1 MRKLLASFLLKA
13 LPVLLLGILAA
24 PIAQATGVSIHDI
37 QGTKSTTAEVI
48 SPLVGQT
55 VNTSGVVTAITSTGF
70 FIQTPDASAD
80 SNPLTPEGIYVN
92 TGSAPPASV
101 VIGNN
106 LQVSGTVTTV
116 PATTQSHTPGT
127 EITVNPATGITVVST
142 NQPLPAPIVIDASKL
157 SATGSIYQLTP
168 YEGMRV
174 TFASLTSVS
183 GTGGTLD
190 EVNETYT
197 SNGQFYAVLTSTSGT
212 TPRPFREPG
221 IDLRDAAVPNTP
233 ANVAQFDDNPER
245 ILVDSGTLVGSTPID
260 VSSGAALPNVT
271 GVLDFTASLDS
282 TYTPARLLI
291 DPSYSQSNITPG
303 ITPQTTAAAGS
314 NIFTVAAFNVQR
326 LFNTS
331 SADNLYYVPAGV
343 APNTGANG
351 TTFPSTAVNVTSAA
365 YQRRIAKIAL
375 AICNNLRSPDIVA
388 LEEVENLSVVTDIAT
403 QIKNTAGCGTVYAAY
418 GTNNTSDSTVF
429 YTQDSTGI
437 SVGFLVKTTTVD
449 FGGIGQTGQDTTFTL
464 TGTTTPLLVLN
475 DRPWLAIQAGIKRAG
490 ALDYTVA
497 VIVNDMQSMAGEN
510 SPTSSVIRQKREL
523 QAENIAQAIQ
533 NLQAQH
539 FHIISVG
546 DFNAFEFSDGYTD
559 SLATYTNT
567 NVLPATQV
575 VQPGKAG
582 LVTPA
587 LTDLTLQIADKTQ
600 RWSYVE
606 NGNAE
611 VLDHIAVS
619 SELAASTTLN
629 YIHFNADFPVIDYND
644 DTTATRVS
652 DHDVALGYF
661 TIPPPVLLASV
672 VPTNATFASTI
683 VGSSSA
689 PQVFTISNSGDASF
703 TVNSITTSGDFAQ
716 TNTCGTLPTTLAPGA
731 SCTASVV
738 FTPTAAGTRTGS
750 FSVVTSVNANAL
762 TAPLTGTGTT
772 PTTPD
777 FTLTDSAGHATTTI
791 TVAAGSTGS
800 ATLVFTPVNG
810 FNAAI
815 ISTCAAQGTAPAGVT
830 CTAPASFTLSGTAAV
845 NKTVSFTT
853 TARTSS
859 GGIALDSIPRSP
871 WTATA
876 LLSLIGLV
884 MFLAGRTRRLARLAG
899 LLTLL
904 LALFLPALGCGGS
917 GSGGGGGGGGNTGT
931 PAGTYTYTV
940 TATSGTL
947 SHTETVT
954 LIVQ

>member
-1 MRKLLASFLLKA
+1 MKKLLTSFPLNA
-13 LPVLLLGILAA
+13 LSVLLLGILGA
-24 PIAQATGVSIHDI
+24 PFAHATSVPIDQI
-37 QGTKSTTAEVI
+37 QGTKSTTAEVV

-55 VNTSGVVTAITSTGF
+55 VNTTGIVTAMTSTGF
-70 FIQTPDASAD
+70 FIQTPDASID

-106 LQVSGTVTTV
+106 LQVSGTVSTV
-116 PATTQSHTPGT
+116 PATTQSHAPGT
-127 EITVNPATGITVVST
+127 EITVNPVTGITVVTT

-157 SATGSIYQLTP
+157 SSTGSIYQLTP

-174 TFASLTSVS
+174 TFASLTAVS

-197 SNGQFYAVLTSTSGT
+197 SNGQFYAVLTAASGT

-221 IDLRDAAVPNTP
+221 IDVRDAAVPNAP
-233 ANVAQFDDNPER
+233 ANVAHFDDNPER
-245 ILVDSGTLVGSTPID
+245 ILIDSGTLVGSTPIN
-260 VSSGAALPNVT
+260 VSTGAVLAGAGGVT

-282 TYTPARLLI
+282 SYTPARLLI

-303 ITPQTTAAAGS
+303 MTPQSANTASS
-314 NIFTVAAFNVQR
+314 NTFTVAAFDVQR

-331 SADNLYYVPAGV
+331 SSDNIYYVPAGV

-365 YQRRIAKIAL
+365 YQRRLAKIAL
-375 AICNNLRSPDIVA
+375 AICNNLHSPDVVA

-403 QIKNTAGCGTVYAAY
+403 QIKNTCSTAYAAY
-418 GTNNTSDSTVF
+418 GTTNTSDSTVF

-437 SVGFLVKTTTVD
+437 SVGLLIKTATVD
-449 FGGIGQTGQDTTFTL
+449 FGGTGQTGQDTTFTPS
-464 TGTTTPLLVLN
+464 GTTTPLVLN
-475 DRPWLAIQAGIKRAG
+475 DRPWFAIQAGIKRAN
-490 ALDYTVA
+490 ALDYTIA

-510 SPTSSVIRQKREL
+510 STTSSAIREKREL
-523 QAENIAQAIQ
+523 QAENIAQVIQ
-533 NLQAQH
+533 NLQSKH
-539 FHIISVG
+539 FHVISVG

-575 VQPGKAG
+575 VQPGKSG

-587 LTDLTLQIADKTQ
+587 LTDLTLNIADKTQ

-611 VLDHIAVS
+611 VLDHIVVTP
-619 SELAASTTLN
+619 ELAATTTLN

-644 DTTATRVS
+644 ATTAARVS
-652 DHDVALGYF
+652 DRDVALGFF

-672 VPTNATFASTI
+672 APTNATFPSTI
-683 VGSSSA
+683 VGASSA
-689 PQVFTISNSGDASF
+689 GQVFTISNTGEASF
-703 TVNSITTSGDFAQ
+703 TINSITTSGDFAQ
-716 TNTCGTLPTTLAPGA
+716 TNTCGTLPATVAPGA
-731 SCTASVV
+731 SCTATVV
-738 FTPTAAGTRTGS
+738 FTPTVAGARTGN
-750 FSVVTSVNANAL
+750 FSVVTSVNTGAL
-762 TAPLTGTGTT
+762 TAPLTGTGAAS
-772 PTTPD
+772 D
-777 FTLTDSAGHATTTI
+777 FTLADSAGHTTT
-791 TVAAGSTGS
+791 TVTVSAGSSGS
-800 ATLVFTPVNG
+800 AALVFTPLNG
-810 FNAAI
+810 FNASI
-815 ISTCAAQGTAPAGVT
+815 TTTCTAQGTAPAGVT
-830 CTAPASFTLSGTAAV
+830 CTAPAAFTLSGTAAV

-853 TARTSS
+853 TARTSA
-859 GGIALDSIPRSP
+859 GGFALDSIPRSP

-876 LLSLIGLV
+876 ILSLLGLI
-884 MFLAGRTRRLARLAG
+884 MFLAGRTRRLARIAG

-904 LALFLPALGCGGS
+904 LALFLPAIGCGGS

-931 PAGTYTYTV
+931 PAGTYTYNV
-940 TATSGTL
+940 TATAGAI

-954 LIVQ
+954 LVVQ